1 VIVALALSA
10 LDFGWVAVSCCV
22 VHALQSHAEGGTH
35 GKSKGANIPGIR
47 SESRENEFS
56 ETAPELRQGAR
67 SSRPFEKFSQETH
80 SFRCRAEEDQ
90 FGSESTLGK
99 KNLERLSND
108 GGTQAQIVS
117 GCQKEDRS
125 GPAGKVGEGPRWR

>member
-1 VIVALALSA
+1 VPGIGDRRISLERAG
-10 LDFGWVAVSCCV
+10 FWVGCPQLLRNACVTISCR
-22 VHALQSHAEGGTH
+22 GGTH
-35 GKSKGANIPGIR
+35 GKSKGVNIPGIR

-67 SSRPFEKFSQETH
+67 SSRPFEKLSRETH

-99 KNLERLSND
+99 KNLERLSNY
-108 GGTQAQIVS
+108 GETQAQIVS

-125 GPAGKVGEGPRWR
+125 GAAGKVG

>member
-1 VIVALALSA
+1 VIVTLALSA
-10 LDFGWVAVSCCV
+10 LDFGWVALSCCV
-22 VHALQSHAEGGTH
+22 MHALQSHAEGGTH

-67 SSRPFEKFSQETH
+67 SSRPFEKLSQETH

-99 KNLERLSND
+99 KNLERLSNY
-108 GGTQAQIVS
+108 GETQAQIVS

-125 GPAGKVGEGPRWR
+125 GAAGKVGEGPRWG